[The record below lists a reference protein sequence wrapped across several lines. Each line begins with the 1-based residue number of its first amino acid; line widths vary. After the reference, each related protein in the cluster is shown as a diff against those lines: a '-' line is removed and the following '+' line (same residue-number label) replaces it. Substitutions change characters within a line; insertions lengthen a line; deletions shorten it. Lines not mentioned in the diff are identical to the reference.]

1 LHFLVTIVGAA
12 GDEILSTDAWISGAV
27 GIEELGDDLRVAF
40 SDPETAG
47 SFAETVGGTTEQVA
61 DDAGLDEWQAH
72 AGTYRVGPFT
82 IRPPWLTQAD
92 LPELVIDPGR
102 AFGSGSHAST
112 QLAVEILAEQ
122 LDGLNLPP
130 HRPPR
135 VADIGCGSGV
145 LAIAAASLGAVC
157 VAVDTDPAAIDATIA
172 NAAANDVGERVD
184 ARPGSAR
191 EAAGEYDLSVVN
203 VTIDIHEA
211 IAAHVRKHLLT
222 GPLVVAGLLAG
233 PQEQRAATAYNARI
247 IERRQQGE
255 WVGLALHLHDAFP
268 PDR

>member
-1 LHFLVTIVGAA
+1 M
-12 GDEILSTDAWISGAV
+12 LSTDAWIAGAI

-40 SDPETAG
+40 SDPERADEY
-47 SFAETVGGTTEQVA
+47 AEAVGGTTIQVA
-61 DDAGLDEWQAH
+61 DDTGLDEWRTH
-72 AGTYRVGPFT
+72 AETHRVGPFT
-82 IRPPWLTQAD
+82 IRPPWLAQAR

-112 QLAVEILAEQ
+112 RLAVEILAEQ
-122 LDGLNLPP
+122 LSDLTSAP
-130 HRPPR
+130 HRPR

-145 LAIAAASLGAVC
+145 LAIAAASLGATC

-172 NAAANDVGERVD
+172 NAAANGVAASVD

-211 IAAHVRKHLLT
+211 IAARVRRHLLT
-222 GPLVVAGLLAG
+222 GRLVVSGLLAG
-233 PQEQRAATAYNARI
+233 PQEARAADAYNARI

-255 WVGLALHLHDAFP
+255 WAGLVLHLHDAFP
-268 PDR
+268 PAR